1 MDKQNRKID
10 WLMLGVW
17 IVGILIFLFLL
28 LPSIIITISAFSASK
43 YSTFPP
49 QGFSLQWFE
58 KLFTDDDWMEAIHN
72 SLLLVLVV
80 TPITTILG
88 TMAAYGLN
96 RLKLKISSQ
105 IQALLV
111 SPLMIPQ
118 IIIGIALLYVFADW
132 GLNGTFAALAIG
144 QILVA
149 FPYVVRNVNA
159 SLVSIPP
166 SLEAASMSLGESLLR
181 TFFRVTLPLI
191 KGGIFSGAVM
201 AAVTSLGEVSV
212 SLLLSAPT
220 DIPVS
225 VRIFNYVEQTYDPAV
240 NAVSVVF
247 IAVSV
252 LLLFLIGRKNGLKT

>member
-1 MDKQNRKID
+1 
-10 WLMLGVW
+10 MLGVW

-88 TMAAYGLN
+88 TMAAYGLD

-105 IQALLV
+105 IQAFLV

-132 GLNGTFAALAIG
+132 GLNGTFTALAIG

-166 SLEAASMSLGESLLR
+166 SLEAASMSLGESPLR